1 MGKILGKINTDTN
14 ASRGNIKFSHSS
26 NYNAGQVL
34 DPYKQPVTFTFID
47 AIATA
52 VLPFHLQGSGSPII
66 KLPGLS
72 VLAISEHCD
81 TYPVTSLGNKGIDG
95 FTRGHALTAGS
106 LGFTVFDRDPWWDII
121 AKFDQWVGND
131 VTRSITRPHN
141 LPPFDIIISFA
152 NDKGQTADLVLRS
165 VVILDGSQTM
175 GVDTIKMTQAY
186 SFICKG
192 VTTFLS
198 DTANGDF
205 LQNAPSYAFDT
216 KRITGNSLALK
227 PTITTQ
233 IDPITGDIVGSGGVG
248 NDDSGGSGGS
258 GGSGS
263 GGGTG
268 GSGGTSGPGGPQI
281 RPAPSAT

>member
-1 MGKILGKINTDTN
+1 MDYKIIGKAVESVNEYRGKINVQHP
-14 ASRGNIKFSHSS
+14 K
-26 NYNAGQVL
+26 NYNPGQVL

-52 VLPFHLQGSGSPII
+52 VLPFQLQGSGSPIV

-121 AKFDQWVGND
+121 SKYDKWVGND
-131 VTRSITRPHN
+131 VVNSITRPHN

-152 NDKGQTADLVLRS
+152 NEKEQTADITLRS

-175 GVDTIKMTQAY
+175 GVDVIKMTQAY

-198 DTANGDF
+198 STANSDF
-205 LQNAPSYAFDT
+205 LQNSPSYSFDT
-216 KRITGNSLALK
+216 KTITGNSLNIK
-227 PTITTQ
+227 PSTSSTSF
-233 IDPITGDIVGSGGVG
+233 DPVTGEIIKGGVG
-248 NDDSGGSGGS
+248 NNA
-258 GGSGS
+258 
-263 GGGTG
+263 GTG
-268 GSGGTSGPGGPQI
+268 GATT